1 MIEVTIEAVDV
12 TAVAFEPD
20 NELTEELAKFSGKM
34 DDELCKG
41 KF

>member
-1 MIEVTIEAVDV
+1 MIEVTIK
-12 TAVAFEPD
+12 AFEPD

-41 KF
+41 T